1 MKLYHGSSVVVRK
14 PLIARGRK
22 TTDFGKGFYTTTD
35 FEQAARWARI
45 KRERLGHGKAVVSV
59 YDFDERFLEA
69 DEFQVLRYQ
78 GATEKWLD
86 LVVRNRKG
94 VLEHHYDLV
103 MGPVA
108 NDRLY
113 ATIIMYEKGDLSVEA
128 AIVQLKTHVLF
139 DQLSFHSREAL
150 KLSSVCFFGGSVR
163 IVLKIIESILLK
175 LTSLLSCYRKYSS
188 FCLFNAD
195 KN

>member
-86 LVVRNRKG
+86 FVVQNRKG

-113 ATIIMYEKGDLSVEA
+113 ATITLY
-128 AIVQLKTHVLF
+128 
-139 DQLSFHSREAL
+139 
-150 KLSSVCFFGGSVR
+150 
-163 IVLKIIESILLK
+163 
-175 LTSLLSCYRKYSS
+175 
-188 FCLFNAD
+188 
-195 KN
+195 

>member
-22 TTDFGKGFYTTTD
+22 TTDFGKGFYTTD

-150 KLSSVCFFGGSVR
+150 KCLRFVSSEEV
-163 IVLKIIESILLK
+163 
-175 LTSLLSCYRKYSS
+175 
-188 FCLFNAD
+188 
-195 KN
+195 

>member
-14 PLIARGRK
+14 PLIERGRK

-35 FEQAARWARI
+35 
-45 KRERLGHGKAVVSV
+45 
-59 YDFDERFLEA
+59 LEA

-86 LVVRNRKG
+86 FVVQNRKG

-113 ATIIMYEKGDLSVEA
+113 ATITLYEKGDLSVEA

-150 KLSSVCFFGGSVR
+150 KCLRFISSEEV
-163 IVLKIIESILLK
+163 
-175 LTSLLSCYRKYSS
+175 
-188 FCLFNAD
+188 
-195 KN
+195 

>member
-14 PLIARGRK
+14 PLIERGRK

-45 KRERLGHGKAVVSV
+45 KRERLGYGKAVVSV

-86 LVVRNRKG
+86 FVVQNRKG

-150 KLSSVCFFGGSVR
+150 KCLRFVSSEEV
-163 IVLKIIESILLK
+163 
-175 LTSLLSCYRKYSS
+175 
-188 FCLFNAD
+188 
-195 KN
+195 

>member
-59 YDFDERFLEA
+59 YDF
-69 DEFQVLRYQ
+69 QVLRYQ

-86 LVVRNRKG
+86 FVVQNRKG

-113 ATIIMYEKGDLSVEA
+113 ATITLYEKGDLSVEA

-150 KLSSVCFFGGSVR
+150 KCLRFISSEEV
-163 IVLKIIESILLK
+163 
-175 LTSLLSCYRKYSS
+175 
-188 FCLFNAD
+188 
-195 KN
+195 

>member
-86 LVVRNRKG
+86 FVVQNRKG

-103 MGPVA
+103 WDLLPMI
-108 NDRLY
+108 DCTQRLPCMKRVIY
-113 ATIIMYEKGDLSVEA
+113 RWKP
-128 AIVQLKTHVLF
+128 
-139 DQLSFHSREAL
+139 
-150 KLSSVCFFGGSVR
+150 
-163 IVLKIIESILLK
+163 LL
-175 LTSLLSCYRKYSS
+175 C
-188 FCLFNAD
+188 N
-195 KN
+195 